1 MSENTLPPTP
11 EDPYYSVETI
21 AEMFDVEPYTVR
33 NWIRQDKLK
42 AIKVLGRWRVRKS
55 EVVRLVNDEHG

>member
-1 MSENTLPPTP
+1 MSENTAPPTP

-33 NWIRQDKLK
+33 NWIRGGKLNAEK
-42 AIKVLGRWRVRKS
+42 ILGRWRVRKS
-55 EVVRLVNDEHG
+55 EVTRLVNQEHG